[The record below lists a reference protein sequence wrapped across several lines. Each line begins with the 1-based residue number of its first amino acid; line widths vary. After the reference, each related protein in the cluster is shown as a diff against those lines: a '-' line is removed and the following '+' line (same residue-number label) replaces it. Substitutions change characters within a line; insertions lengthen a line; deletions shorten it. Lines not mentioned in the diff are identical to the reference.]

1 MKIPSQ
7 INIVESSF
15 FLDGG
20 TVILNA
26 VADDGA
32 KHSIRLNQRA
42 FAPQFGFNSNPGRLY
57 FDDEL
62 VEVRSDH
69 EAQIVQLLKDA
80 LVTFSPS
87 EREPSINPPMSKNA
101 LILGDDIRQVLESSP
116 LENLQRFRDEIVSF
130 VESDE
135 YVRIATHGLSK

>member
-1 MKIPSQ
+1 VKIPSQ
-7 INIVESSF
+7 INIVDSSF

-20 TVILNA
+20 TLILQT
-26 VADDGA
+26 VAGDGA
-32 KHSIRLNQRA
+32 NHAIRLNQRI
-42 FAPQFGFNSNPGRLY
+42 FAPQLGFNANPGRLY

-62 VEVRSDH
+62 VEVRSDI

-80 LVTFSPS
+80 LVIIFPEECSS
-87 EREPSINPPMSKNA
+87 GNNPPMSKNA

-116 LENLQRFRDEIVSF
+116 LENLQRFRNEIVEF

-135 YVRIATHGLSK
+135 YVRIATRGISQ